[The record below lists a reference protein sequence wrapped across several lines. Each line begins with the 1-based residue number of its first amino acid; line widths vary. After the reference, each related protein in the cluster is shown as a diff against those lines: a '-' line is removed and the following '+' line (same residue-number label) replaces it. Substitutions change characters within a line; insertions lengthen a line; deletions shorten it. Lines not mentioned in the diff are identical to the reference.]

1 MRTLKF
7 SIDPSLLGV
16 SSILKETNL
25 IILRLLLCMFLCAS
39 FLGCGEDLDLPP
51 TVPAEGI
58 VTLDGTPVADATVV
72 FIAEQGTYNATG
84 VTDSEGK
91 FEMRAFQQKPGA
103 VVGSYKVE
111 LSKSIVESVNSK
123 RKGDEGSGDVNM
135 KFGLPKKYSLFNTSG
150 ITFKVPEAGDKNIKF
165 ELKSK

>member
-1 MRTLKF
+1 M
-7 SIDPSLLGV
+7 S
-16 SSILKETNL
+16 
-25 IILRLLLCMFLCAS
+25 ILRLVLCLVLCAS

-72 FIAEQGTYNATG
+72 FIAEQGTYNASA

-91 FEMRAFQQKPGA
+91 FEMQAFPQKAGA

-111 LSKSIVESVNSK
+111 LNKSIVEPAK
-123 RKGDEGSGDVNM
+123 APRKGDEGGGDVNM
-135 KFGLPKKYSLFNTSG
+135 KFGLPRKYSLFSTSG
-150 ITFKVPEAGDKNIKF
+150 ITYKVPEGGDKDIKF